1 MQPGAG
7 AVAPHRRRDARPA
20 IERDAARAPNTT
32 DLRTVRSGGHP
43 WGAAELLRELTA
55 AGLAE
60 VHAVPRTWS
69 APVQLFAGRT
79 PA

>member
-1 MQPGAG
+1 M
-7 AVAPHRRRDARPA
+7 
-20 IERDAARAPNTT
+20 T
-32 DLRTVRSGGHP
+32 DLRTVPSGGHP
-43 WGAAELLRELTA
+43 WRAAELLPELTA

-79 PA
+79 PAYVGSSSRRPRGVSRVTRQVSGRS